1 MKKSLFYFLFI
12 IIFMQI
18 LSLNVFAD
26 SSWHW
31 ITDIHPRVIFP
42 IAVIATLLC
51 EFFGVTLICKIKK
64 WWKVFLIIIVANL
77 ASFLFPCLFFV
88 IFSPYGDFASSIKA
102 FDSNYPS
109 YIIEPFYLFLTL
121 IIEVPIVYFTLKN
134 ECTNRKKLLITVI
147 AVNIFT
153 TAMIAIIERIFCVGS
168 W

>member
-12 IIFMQI
+12 IIFMQV
-18 LSLNVFAD
+18 LSLSVFAN
-26 SSWHW
+26 SSWYW
-31 ITDIHPRVIFP
+31 ITDIHPRALFP

-64 WWKVFLIIIVANL
+64 WWKALFIIIVANL
-77 ASFLFPCLFFV
+77 VSFLLPYLFFT
-88 IFSPYGDFASSIKA
+88 ICSPYGDFASSIKA

-121 IIEVPIVYFTLKN
+121 IIEVPIVYFTLNN
-134 ECTNRKKLLITVI
+134 ECTNRKKLLIAVI
-147 AVNIFT
+147 SVNIFT